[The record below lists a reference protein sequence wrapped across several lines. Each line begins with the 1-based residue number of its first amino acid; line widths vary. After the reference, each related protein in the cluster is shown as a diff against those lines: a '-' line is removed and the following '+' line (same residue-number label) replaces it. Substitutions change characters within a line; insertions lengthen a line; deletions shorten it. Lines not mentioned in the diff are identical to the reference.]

1 MEERL
6 GGGSTRGSDRWVAVT
21 MRVSGDRGKQVRKGV
36 GGQREMETEKG
47 AEVFCC

>member
-6 GGGSTRGSDRWVAVT
+6 GGGSTRVSDRWTVVA

-47 AEVFCC
+47 TEAFCC